1 MVHNGNADLLKYVK
15 KVYAHNDKL
24 EGKDPHRE
32 FLKEYRKL
40 MLQNEAVSGDCSIG
54 NYCGYG
60 GCYRWTSCDIQDKY
74 PKSRELAFQLERL
87 RDQIGAR

>member
-1 MVHNGNADLLKYVK
+1 
-15 KVYAHNDKL
+15 
-24 EGKDPHRE
+24 
-32 FLKEYRKL
+32 

-74 PKSRELAFQLERL
+74 PKSRELAFQLERH